1 MKKSAKYFVK
11 SFEEDFILK
20 TLRNKKKVDFQSVD
34 NILKKKI
41 IKPNTRSFG
50 RKKRLACTY
59 LSKNYLKTY
68 RSQGIIFQT
77 SESPD
82 YVYPFD
88 LVILTDAKK
97 IIVQYYRI
105 KENLHKYYGHELISG
120 FDKFMFKSPEEMLK
134 KISSPNVAWK
144 KANEFRAKAGYVF
157 LPKSKYKLVEYNE
170 VVFNRPIKI
179 KPLAV
184 FGYRKIAKDI
194 AKKYSLPHFRTV
206 KDFYNS
212 LK

>member
-1 MKKSAKYFVK
+1 MKKEEKYFVK
-11 SFEEDFILK
+11 SFEDDFILK
-20 TLRNKKKVDFQSVD
+20 TIRRKRKINFQSIK
-34 NILKKKI
+34 NILKKGI
-41 IKPNTRSFG
+41 IKPNTKSFG

-59 LSKNYLKTY
+59 LHENYLKSY

-77 SESPD
+77 SDSPNAI
-82 YVYPFD
+82 YPFD

-105 KENLHKYYGHELISG
+105 KENLHKYYGHALISG
-120 FDKFMFKSPEEMLK
+120 FDKFMFKSPEDMLA
-134 KISSPNVAWK
+134 KISSPKLAWK
-144 KANEFRAKAGYVF
+144 KANDFRKKAGYQV

-170 VVFNRPIKI
+170 VVFNNPVRITPVAI
-179 KPLAV
+179 
-184 FGYRKIAKDI
+184 FGYKKIAKDI
-194 AKKYSLPHFRTV
+194 AKKYQLPYFRTV